1 MSLSNSF
8 SSVSGF
14 SPYPAAAAATPTSTA
29 LTAPPAT
36 SFPGQPS
43 LATAIATAR
52 QLQPPTTAATIRP
65 STTTLQIPA
74 NQNLPFA
81 TYGKFRG
88 SGNFHRGAKR
98 KISSDDAGSTG
109 SGAGSD
115 SGAVGDGTVQPLYCK
130 TYRVTLN
137 APAQA
142 KQHYEGKSHSK
153 KVKMFMDGT
162 TDEESSEVSVTSS
175 FKHSYCF

>member
-1 MSLSNSF
+1 MDSQGGGNVSF
-8 SSVSGF
+8 CPV
-14 SPYPAAAAATPTSTA
+14 A
-29 LTAPPAT
+29 
-36 SFPGQPS
+36 
-43 LATAIATAR
+43 AR
-52 QLQPPTTAATIRP
+52 QPQPPTTAATFRP
-65 STTTLQIPA
+65 STITLQIPA

-81 TYGKFRG
+81 LTSAAAAAAARATYVKFRG
-88 SGNFHRGAKR
+88 SGNFRRGAKR

-130 TYRVTLN
+130 TCRVTLN

-162 TDEESSEVSVTSS
+162 TDEESSEVSATSS
-175 FKHSYCF
+175 FKYSYCF